1 MQFLHELQRIRPLT
15 ILRRHS
21 VTMKIPNRTAKS
33 LLWIALIAFISAAA
47 PYSWAQSEPT
57 FVQLG
62 RAKGALYKPAA
73 GTEPRVGIIVMH
85 RESNY
90 LNNVACGEFA
100 LRGFL
105 VLCMNS
111 RFENSEASVRWESIP
126 LDVGGGVAHLRKL
139 LGPTGKIILYG
150 HSGGG
155 VTMSFYQAVAENGPA
170 VCQGA
175 NKLVQCGNNLKGLIP
190 ANGIILSDGH
200 PGNPILRLRS
210 INPAIADENTG
221 RIDPGLDPFSAAN
234 GFNPSGASRYSD
246 VFKKNYFAAQ
256 SARMNRL
263 IDSAQKQLKQIES
276 GSALYSDDAPFNIP
290 GFDNARLI
298 SLDSTIRHTT
308 AQPQKL
314 LKNHGTVVKQLV
326 ESIAP
331 PRPELAKLNR
341 TFGEGAR
348 SGLTIRSF
356 LSSNA
361 IRSTDSMNESQIFLC
376 SSNNSTPCMLQSVSV
391 PLLAVAHQA
400 SFQNLIQEVEF
411 NYLSARSSDK
421 DFIVIEG
428 SMTSI
433 GACTNCATPASEY
446 GNARKNFFDYA
457 AKWLKD
463 RY

>member
-1 MQFLHELQRIRPLT
+1 MNMQARAHN
-15 ILRRHS
+15 
-21 VTMKIPNRTAKS
+21 MTAKYS
-33 LLWIALIAFISAAA
+33 LLIAIMILTSAAA
-47 PYSWAQSEPT
+47 PSSWAQSQPT
-57 FVQLG
+57 FIQLG

-73 GTEPRVGIIVMH
+73 GAEPRVGIIVMH
-85 RESNY
+85 REANY

-105 VLCMNS
+105 ILCMNS

-126 LDVGGGVAHLRKL
+126 LDVGGGVTHLRKL
-139 LGPTGKIILYG
+139 LEPSGQIILYG

-175 NKLVQCGNNLKGLIP
+175 NKLVECGNNLKGLIA

-221 RIDPGLDPFSAAN
+221 RVDLNLDPFSPAN
-234 GFNPSGASRYSD
+234 GFNPNGVSDYSEA
-246 VFKKNYFAAQ
+246 FKKNYFAAQ

-263 IDSAQKQLKQIES
+263 IEIAQRQLKQIES
-276 GSALYSDDAPFNIP
+276 GNALYSDDAPFNIP
-290 GFDNARLI
+290 GFDNARLM

-314 LKNHGTVVKQLV
+314 LKNDGTVVKQLV
-326 ESIAP
+326 ESVAP

-348 SGLTIRSF
+348 GGLTVRSF

-361 IRSTDSMNESQIFLC
+361 IRSTDSMDEKQIFLC

-411 NYLSARSSDK
+411 NYLSTRSNDK

-446 GNARKNFFDYA
+446 SNAKKNFFDYA
-457 AKWLKD
+457 AKWIKV
-463 RY
+463 RF

>member
-1 MQFLHELQRIRPLT
+1 MNMQARAHN
-15 ILRRHS
+15 
-21 VTMKIPNRTAKS
+21 MTAKYS
-33 LLWIALIAFISAAA
+33 LLIAIMILTSAAA
-47 PYSWAQSEPT
+47 PSSWAQSEPT
-57 FVQLG
+57 FIQLG

-73 GTEPRVGIIVMH
+73 GAEPRVGIIVMH
-85 RESNY
+85 REANY

-126 LDVGGGVAHLRKL
+126 LDVGGGVTHLRKL
-139 LGPTGKIILYG
+139 LGPSGKIILYG

-175 NKLVQCGNNLKGLIP
+175 NKLVECGNNLKGLIP

-221 RIDPGLDPFSAAN
+221 RVDLNLDPFSPAN
-234 GFNPSGASRYSD
+234 GFNPNGVSHYSEA
-246 VFKKNYFAAQ
+246 FKKNYFAAQ

-263 IDSAQKQLKQIES
+263 IEIAQRQLKQIES
-276 GSALYSDDAPFNIP
+276 GNALYSDDAPFNIP
-290 GFDNARLI
+290 GFDNARLM

-308 AQPQKL
+308 AQPQRL
-314 LKNHGTVVKQLV
+314 LKNDGTVVKQLV
-326 ESIAP
+326 ESVAP
-331 PRPELAKLNR
+331 ARPELAKLNR

-348 SGLTIRSF
+348 GGLTVRSF

-361 IRSTDSMNESQIFLC
+361 IRSTDSMDEKQIFLC

-411 NYLSARSSDK
+411 NYMSTRSNDK

-446 GNARKNFFDYA
+446 SNAKKNFFDYA
-457 AKWLKD
+457 AKWIKV
-463 RY
+463 RF

>member
-1 MQFLHELQRIRPLT
+1 M
-15 ILRRHS
+15 
-21 VTMKIPNRTAKS
+21 TANYS
-33 LLWIALIAFISAAA
+33 LLIAIIILTSAAA
-47 PYSWAQSEPT
+47 PSSWAQSEPT
-57 FVQLG
+57 FIQLG

-73 GTEPRVGIIVMH
+73 GAEPRVGIIVMH
-85 RESNY
+85 REANY

-126 LDVGGGVAHLRKL
+126 LDVGGGVTHLRKL
-139 LGPTGKIILYG
+139 LGPSGKIILYG

-170 VCQGA
+170 VCQGG
-175 NKLVQCGNNLKGLIP
+175 NKLVECGNNLKGLIP

-221 RIDPGLDPFSAAN
+221 RVDLNLDPFSPAN
-234 GFNPSGASRYSD
+234 GFNPNGVSHYSEA
-246 VFKKNYFAAQ
+246 FKKNYFAAQ

-263 IDSAQKQLKQIES
+263 IEIAQRQLKQIES
-276 GSALYSDDAPFNIP
+276 GNALYSDDAPFNIP
-290 GFDNARLI
+290 GFDNARLM

-314 LKNHGTVVKQLV
+314 LKNDGTVVKQLV
-326 ESIAP
+326 ESVAP

-348 SGLTIRSF
+348 GGLTVRSF

-361 IRSTDSMNESQIFLC
+361 IRSTDSMDEQQIFLC

-411 NYLSARSSDK
+411 NYLSTRSNDK

-433 GACTNCATPASEY
+433 GACTNCATSVSEY
-446 GNARKNFFDYA
+446 SNAKKNFFDYA
-457 AKWLKD
+457 AKWIKV
-463 RY
+463 RF

>member
-1 MQFLHELQRIRPLT
+1 MTMQARAHN
-15 ILRRHS
+15 
-21 VTMKIPNRTAKS
+21 MTAKYS
-33 LLWIALIAFISAAA
+33 LLIAIMILTSAAA
-47 PYSWAQSEPT
+47 PSSWAQSEPT
-57 FVQLG
+57 FIQLG

-73 GTEPRVGIIVMH
+73 GAEPRVGIIVMH
-85 RESNY
+85 REANY

-126 LDVGGGVAHLRKL
+126 LDVGGGVTHLRKL
-139 LGPTGKIILYG
+139 LGPGGKIILYG

-170 VCQGA
+170 VCQGV
-175 NKLVQCGNNLKGLIP
+175 NKLVECGNNLKGLIA

-221 RIDPGLDPFSAAN
+221 RVDLNLDPFSPAN
-234 GFNPSGASRYSD
+234 GFNPNGVSHYSEA
-246 VFKKNYFAAQ
+246 FKKNYFAAQ

-263 IDSAQKQLKQIES
+263 IEIAQRQLKQIES
-276 GSALYSDDAPFNIP
+276 GNALYSDDAPFNIP
-290 GFDNARLI
+290 GFDNARLM

-314 LKNHGTVVKQLV
+314 LKNDGTVVKQLV
-326 ESIAP
+326 ECVAQ

-348 SGLTIRSF
+348 GGLTVRSF

-361 IRSTDSMNESQIFLC
+361 IRSTDSMDEKQIFLC

-391 PLLAVAHQA
+391 PLLAAAHQA

-411 NYLSARSSDK
+411 NYLSARSNDK

-446 GNARKNFFDYA
+446 SNAKKNFFDYA
-457 AKWLKD
+457 AKWIKV
-463 RY
+463 RF

>member
-1 MQFLHELQRIRPLT
+1 MRTIFTLWLCWFLLI
-15 ILRRHS
+15 
-21 VTMKIPNRTAKS
+21 NTAH
-33 LLWIALIAFISAAA
+33 
-47 PYSWAQSEPT
+47 AQSNPT

-62 RAKGALYKPAA
+62 RAKGALYRPDS
-73 GTEPRVGIIVMH
+73 GPEPRTGIIVMH

-90 LNNVACGEFA
+90 MNHVACGDFA
-100 LRGFL
+100 RRGFM

-111 RFENSEASVRWESIP
+111 RYENSEASVKWESIP
-126 LDVGGGVAHLRKL
+126 LDVAGGVNHLRKL
-139 LGPTGKIILYG
+139 LGANGKIVLFG

-175 NKLVQCGNNLKGLIP
+175 SKLVQCGDDLKGLP
-190 ANGIILSDGH
+190 PVNGIILSDGH

-210 INPAIADENTG
+210 VNPAVIDERTG
-221 RIDPGLDPFSAAN
+221 RIDAKLDPFSPHN
-234 GFNPSGASRYSD
+234 GFNPNGPSQYSEA
-246 VFKKNYFAAQ
+246 FKKNYFAAQ

-263 IDSAQKQLKQIES
+263 IAIAQRHLKQIET
-276 GSALYSDDAPFNIP
+276 GKDLYSDDAPFNLP
-290 GFDNARLI
+290 GFDNARLM

-308 AQPQKL
+308 AQPEKL
-314 LKNHGTVVKQLV
+314 LRNDGTVVKQMV

-341 TFGEGAR
+341 TFSEGAR
-348 SGLTIRSF
+348 GGLTIRSF

-361 IRSTDSMNESQIFLC
+361 IRSSNSMDEKQIDLC
-376 SSNNSTPCMLQSVSV
+376 SSNNSTPCMLQNVSI

-411 NYLSARSSDK
+411 NYLSAKSTDK

-433 GACTNCATPASEY
+433 GACTNCAKPATEY
-446 GNARKNFFDYA
+446 SNARKNFFDYA
-457 AKWLKD
+457 AKWIND
-463 RY
+463 RF

>member
-1 MQFLHELQRIRPLT
+1 MNMQVRVHNI
-15 ILRRHS
+15 
-21 VTMKIPNRTAKS
+21 TAKYS
-33 LLWIALIAFISAAA
+33 LLIAIEILTSAAA
-47 PYSWAQSEPT
+47 PSSWAQSEPT
-57 FVQLG
+57 FIQLG

-73 GTEPRVGIIVMH
+73 GAEPPVGIIVMH
-85 RESNY
+85 REANY

-126 LDVGGGVAHLRKL
+126 LDVGGGVTHLRKV
-139 LGPTGKIILYG
+139 LGPSGKIILYG

-155 VTMSFYQAVAENGPA
+155 VTMSFYQAVAENGPV

-175 NKLVQCGNNLKGLIP
+175 NKLVECGNNLKGLIP

-221 RIDPGLDPFSAAN
+221 RVDLNLDPFSPAN
-234 GFNPSGASRYSD
+234 GFNPNGVSHYSEA
-246 VFKKNYFAAQ
+246 FKKNYFAAQ

-263 IDSAQKQLKQIES
+263 IEVAQRQLKQIES
-276 GSALYSDDAPFNIP
+276 GNALYSDDAPFNIP
-290 GFDNARLI
+290 GFDNARLM

-308 AQPQKL
+308 AQPQRL
-314 LKNHGTVVKQLV
+314 LKNDGTVVKQLV
-326 ESIAP
+326 ESVAP
-331 PRPELAKLNR
+331 ARPELAKLNR

-348 SGLTIRSF
+348 GGLTVRSF

-361 IRSTDSMNESQIFLC
+361 IRSTDSMDEKQIFLC

-411 NYLSARSSDK
+411 NYLSTRSNDK

-446 GNARKNFFDYA
+446 SNAKKNFFDYA
-457 AKWLKD
+457 AKWIKV
-463 RY
+463 RF

>member
-1 MQFLHELQRIRPLT
+1 MNMQVRVHNI
-15 ILRRHS
+15 
-21 VTMKIPNRTAKS
+21 TAKYS
-33 LLWIALIAFISAAA
+33 LLIAIEILTSAAA
-47 PYSWAQSEPT
+47 PSSWAQSEPT
-57 FVQLG
+57 FIQLG

-73 GTEPRVGIIVMH
+73 GAEPPVGIIVMH
-85 RESNY
+85 REANY

-126 LDVGGGVAHLRKL
+126 LDVGGGVTHLRKV
-139 LGPTGKIILYG
+139 LGPSGKIILYG

-175 NKLVQCGNNLKGLIP
+175 NKLVECGNNLKGLIP

-221 RIDPGLDPFSAAN
+221 RVDLNLDPFSPAN
-234 GFNPSGASRYSD
+234 GFNPNGVSHYSEA
-246 VFKKNYFAAQ
+246 FKKNYFAAQ

-263 IDSAQKQLKQIES
+263 IEIAQRQLKQIES
-276 GSALYSDDAPFNIP
+276 GNALYSDDAPFNIP
-290 GFDNARLI
+290 GFDNARLM

-308 AQPQKL
+308 AQPQRL
-314 LKNHGTVVKQLV
+314 LKNDGTVVKQLV
-326 ESIAP
+326 ESVAP
-331 PRPELAKLNR
+331 ARPELAKLNR

-348 SGLTIRSF
+348 GGLTVRSF

-361 IRSTDSMNESQIFLC
+361 IRSTDSMDEKQIFLC

-411 NYLSARSSDK
+411 NYLSTRSNDK

-433 GACTNCATPASEY
+433 GACTNCAMPASEY
-446 GNARKNFFDYA
+446 SNAKKNFFDYA
-457 AKWLKD
+457 AKWIKD
-463 RY
+463 RF